1 MDKKRRAALVIA
13 VVCALCLIFVLFHV
27 LKREDAA
34 QRGYVFDKNS
44 NIKLKDIE
52 AYFQVVDFREK
63 NPRDYFQNSAVN
75 RYTLQFLMFLDSNF
89 KEFDN
94 EKDLFGQVE
103 KYLHE
108 NLPAE
113 TADRL
118 FELYK
123 KFVKYQ
129 RTLGERSREWGMPK
143 TTEDA
148 IALLHKLQEHRREI
162 FGKDVAD
169 LLFGPSVKAEEYP
182 LRRGAIV
189 ADKNLYGAEKEK
201 MLRQL
206 NEDMWG
212 EEADQVEAYAEPY
225 VRYKEKL
232 AMYEKDMAEM
242 DEAGKKAKIRAIREE
257 IFTPEQIQGLEE
269 VDHLIEREQSREK
282 AYRAK
287 EAEIINDP
295 RLEPTE
301 KEEKIKKLQDQMY
314 GEEADALRR
323 RLAIERGANALWKK

>member
-1 MDKKRRAALVIA
+1 MDKKHRAALVIA
-13 VVCALCLIFVLFHV
+13 AVCALCLLFVLFHV

-34 QRGYVFDKNS
+34 QQGYVFDKNS

-52 AYFQVVDFREK
+52 TYFQVVDFREK

-162 FGKDVAD
+162 FGKDLAD